1 MTIRGKTMTNK
12 RRKLKPEEE
21 GWREL
26 AREGIKP
33 WK

>member
-1 MTIRGKTMTNK
+1 MTTRGEATTNK
-12 RRKLKPEEE
+12 RKKLKPEEE

-26 AREGIKP
+26 ARERIKS